1 MFEVVGAVVIDGA
14 VEFGGRPRASMA
26 FVEADMEILGTAEHE
41 VLEQMREARL
51 AGPFVLRA
59 DVIPDVDRFDRSFVI
74 IVHDHGQAI
83 WGIFY
88 DTPQQPLP
96 DGRGSVTTSRTSQNP
111 DLWPKT
117 QRWWITG
124 A

>member
-1 MFEVVGAVVIDGA
+1 
-14 VEFGGRPRASMA
+14 MA

-41 VLEQMREARL
+41 VLELMREARL

-88 DTPQQPLP
+88 DTPQLRKALSLVARPGGL
-96 DGRGSVTTSRTSQNP
+96 SY
-111 DLWPKT
+111 
-117 QRWWITG
+117 
-124 A
+124 

>member
-1 MFEVVGAVVIDGA
+1 
-14 VEFGGRPRASMA
+14 MA

-88 DTPQQPLP
+88 DTPQLRKALSLVASPGGL
-96 DGRGSVTTSRTSQNP
+96 SY
-111 DLWPKT
+111 
-117 QRWWITG
+117 
-124 A
+124 